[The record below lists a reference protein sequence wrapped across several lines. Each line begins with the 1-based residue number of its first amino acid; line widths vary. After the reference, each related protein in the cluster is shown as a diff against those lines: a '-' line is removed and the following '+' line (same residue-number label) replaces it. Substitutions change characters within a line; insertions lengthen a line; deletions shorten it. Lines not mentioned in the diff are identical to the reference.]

1 VNNAATDVLI
11 VDDDPDMVA
20 IIRIMLDDSGYE
32 VRSARNGKEAL
43 ESVAEKMPAVVLL
56 DMLMPVMDG
65 WQCARE
71 LRARYG
77 RRLPIVVVTAAE
89 HAGSRAE
96 QVDSDDVVAKPFDMA
111 ELLGI
116 IARYAPRSGSVAST
130 NAEGQP

>member
-1 VNNAATDVLI
+1 MNNGAADVLV

-20 IIRIMLDDSGYE
+20 IIRIMLDDSGYQ
-32 VRSARNGKEAL
+32 VRCARNGKEAL

-77 RRLPIVVVTAAE
+77 RQVPIVVVTAAE
-89 HAGSRAE
+89 HAGARAE
-96 QVDSDDVVAKPFDMA
+96 QVGGDDVLAKPFEMA
-111 ELLGI
+111 ELLRI
-116 IARYAPRSGSVAST
+116 VARYAPRTGRDLPDSL
-130 NAEGQP
+130 